1 MKLTDIKTREQIPV
15 FLESHSPG
23 AIGVEL
29 GVHLGEYSEIL
40 LANSN
45 SLVLHSIDR
54 WGGDRGHG
62 DPEHEATLKRLK
74 RFGKRSQVIK
84 ASFDEALETFPNES
98 LGFIYIDGYAHTG
111 QDDGKTIQDWWKK
124 VKPGGFFGGHDYYS
138 IYPQTI
144 AQVDRFVKDVKRPLH
159 VTGESKFQS
168 WMIIK

>member
-15 FLESHSPG
+15 FLESQFPS

-45 SLVLHSIDR
+45 ILNLHSIDR

-62 DPEHEATLKRLK
+62 DLEHQATLKRLQ
-74 RFGKRSQVIK
+74 RFGKRSWVIK
-84 ASFDEALETFPNES
+84 ASFDEALKTFRDES
-98 LGFIYIDGYAHTG
+98 LDFVYIDGYAHTG
-111 QDDGKTIQDWWKK
+111 QDDGKTIRDWWTK

-138 IYPQTI
+138 IYPKTI

-159 VTGESKFQS
+159 VTGESNFQS